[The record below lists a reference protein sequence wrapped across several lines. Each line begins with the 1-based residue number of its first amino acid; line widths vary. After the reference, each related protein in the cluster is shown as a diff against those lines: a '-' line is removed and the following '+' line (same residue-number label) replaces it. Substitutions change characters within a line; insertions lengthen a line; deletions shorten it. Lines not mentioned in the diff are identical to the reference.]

1 MQLSQRIRNI
11 TPSQTLA
18 ITAKSRELKAQG
30 VDVIS
35 LSAGEPDFNTPEEII
50 EKTYKALN
58 EGQTKY
64 TSASGINELK
74 EAIVRKM
81 KDDNGLD
88 YDASEIFVGSGAKHV
103 LYNLFQATLDAG
115 DEVLIPTP
123 YWVSYTEQVKLAEGK
138 PVIMHTDEST
148 SFKMT
153 PEIIEAHRTDKTR
166 MLLLN
171 SPSNPS
177 GMVYTEEELK
187 NLTEYLEKTDIVVVA
202 DEIYETLV
210 YDRPHISIAAF
221 SDKMKQNTI
230 VINGVSKSHAM
241 TGWRIGYACGD
252 RDVMKAM
259 TDLTSHSTSNPAT
272 PSQWAAVAAYE
283 MDPSYL
289 EEYNRT
295 FNERR
300 DRAYEK
306 LMEIPYID
314 CIKPEGAFYLFP
326 NFKECAQKCGFQD
339 VDQFVTALLEEQ
351 YVAVVP
357 GSGFG
362 SPDNIRLSYS
372 LSIEDMAEA
381 LDRIRKFV
389 EQHTKGA

>member
-1 MQLSQRIRNI
+1 MQLSKKIKNI

-35 LSAGEPDFNTPEEII
+35 LGAGEPDFNTPDEII
-50 EKTYKALN
+50 EKTYQALK
-58 EGQTKY
+58 EGHTKY
-64 TSASGINELK
+64 TAASGVPELK
-74 EAIVRKM
+74 EAISKKM
-81 KDDNGLD
+81 KMDHDLQ
-88 YDASEIFVGSGAKHV
+88 YDTSEIFVGSGAKHV
-103 LYNLFQATLDAG
+103 LYNIFQATLNPG

-153 PEIIEAHRTDKTR
+153 PEILQRHVTDRTR

-177 GMVYTEEELK
+177 GMVYTEDELQA
-187 NLTEYLEKTDIVVVA
+187 LADYLEETDIIVVA
-202 DEIYETLV
+202 DEIYEKLV
-210 YDRPHISIAAF
+210 YDNVHISIASM

-230 VINGVSKSHAM
+230 IVNGVSKSHAM

-252 RDVMKAM
+252 RDLMKAM
-259 TDLTSHSTSNPAT
+259 TDLTTHSTSNPAT
-272 PSQWAAVAAYE
+272 PSQWAAVAAYGME
-283 MDPSYL
+283 DSYL
-289 EEYNRT
+289 VEYNNT
-295 FNERR
+295 FRERR
-300 DRAYEK
+300 DKAYSK
-306 LMEIPYID
+306 LMELPYIT

-326 NFKECAQKCGFQD
+326 NFKECAVKCGFD
-339 VDQFVTALLEEQ
+339 SVDDFVAQLLEEQ
-351 YVAVVP
+351 HVAVVP

-372 LSIEDMAEA
+372 LSAEDMEKA
-381 LDRIRKFV
+381 LERIKKFIT
-389 EQHTKGA
+389 QHAKGV

>member
-1 MQLSQRIRNI
+1 MQLSKKIKNI

-35 LSAGEPDFNTPEEII
+35 LGAGEPDFNTPDEII
-50 EKTYKALN
+50 EKTYQALK
-58 EGQTKY
+58 EGHTKY
-64 TSASGINELK
+64 TAASGVPELK
-74 EAIVRKM
+74 EAISKKM
-81 KDDNGLD
+81 KLD
-88 YDASEIFVGSGAKHV
+88 HDLQYDTSEIFVGSGAKHV
-103 LYNLFQATLDAG
+103 LYNIFQATLNPG

-153 PEIIEAHRTDKTR
+153 PEILQRHVTDRTR

-177 GMVYTEEELK
+177 GMVYTEDELQA
-187 NLTEYLEKTDIVVVA
+187 LADYLEETDIIVVA
-202 DEIYETLV
+202 DEIYEKLV
-210 YDRPHISIAAF
+210 YDNVHISIASM

-230 VINGVSKSHAM
+230 IVNGVSKSHAM

-252 RDVMKAM
+252 RDLMKAM
-259 TDLTSHSTSNPAT
+259 TDLTTHSTSNPAT

-283 MDPSYL
+283 MEDSYL
-289 EEYNRT
+289 VEYNNT
-295 FNERR
+295 FRERR
-300 DRAYEK
+300 DKAYSK
-306 LMEIPYID
+306 LMELPYIT

-326 NFKECAQKCGFQD
+326 NFKECAVKCGFD
-339 VDQFVTALLEEQ
+339 SVDDFVAQLLEEQ
-351 YVAVVP
+351 HVAVVP

-372 LSIEDMAEA
+372 LSAEDMEKA
-381 LDRIRKFV
+381 LERIKKFIA
-389 EQHTKGA
+389 QHAKGV

>member
-187 NLTEYLEKTDIVVVA
+187 NLAEYLEKTDIVVVA

-210 YDRPHISIAAF
+210 YDRPHISIASF

>member
-18 ITAKSRELKAQG
+18 ITAKSRDLKAQG

-35 LSAGEPDFNTPEEII
+35 LGAGEPDFNTPEEII
-50 EKTYKALN
+50 EKTYKALK

-64 TSASGINELK
+64 TSASGINDLK
-74 EAIVRKM
+74 EAIIRKM
-81 KDDNGLD
+81 KNDNGLD
-88 YDASEIFVGSGAKHV
+88 YEASEIFIGSGAKHV

-123 YWVSYTEQVKLAEGK
+123 YWVSYTEQVKLAEGS

-153 PEIIEAHRTDKTR
+153 PEIIEAHRTAKTR

-177 GMVYTEEELK
+177 GMVYTEEELRS
-187 NLTEYLEKTDIVVVA
+187 LAEYLEQTDIVVVA

-210 YDRPHISIAAF
+210 YDRPHISIATF
-221 SDKMKQNTI
+221 SEKMKKNTI
-230 VINGVSKSHAM
+230 VVNGVSKSHAM

-259 TDLTSHSTSNPAT
+259 TDLTSHSTSNAAT

-295 FNERR
+295 FNDRR

-326 NFKECAQKCGFQD
+326 NFAQCAEKCGFKD
-339 VDQFVTALLEEQ
+339 VDAFVAALLEEQ

-389 EQHTKGA
+389 EEHSKGV